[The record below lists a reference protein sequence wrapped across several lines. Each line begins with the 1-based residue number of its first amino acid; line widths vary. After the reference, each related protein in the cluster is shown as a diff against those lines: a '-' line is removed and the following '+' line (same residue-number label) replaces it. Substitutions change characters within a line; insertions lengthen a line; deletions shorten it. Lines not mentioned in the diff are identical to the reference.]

1 LHPGLISPR
10 FFFAEKLHPPIP
22 QKHLILPSM
31 KLRHFTIPVFIPEE
45 ACPNR
50 CVFCNQHRIAGA
62 GCAPSVDEVVAKID
76 AHLLTIPGNGEVE
89 IGFFGGNFT
98 GIPVTGQVAYLASVQ
113 HYIASGRVNGIRI
126 STRPDY
132 ISGDI
137 LSMLKH
143 YHVTTIE
150 LGAQSLDDEVLKLAG
165 RGHSA
170 AQVHEASQMV
180 KEHGFNLG
188 LQMMIGLPGD
198 TAEKSI
204 FTANEIIRLG
214 ADCTRIY
221 PTLVI
226 RNTVLEQLFLDGKYK
241 PLDHEEAISR
251 VADIVPLF
259 VDSGVKILRIGLH
272 PSEGLLDKTSLVAGP
287 FHVAFGEM
295 VFSEIWRRL
304 LSNLVFENGKK
315 NTLTLTVA
323 KGMRNAATG
332 HKAMNKAI
340 LLESFRK
347 VIFDES
353 DDIKGFEYH
362 AHTC

>member
-1 LHPGLISPR
+1 MR
-10 FFFAEKLHPPIP
+10 V
-22 QKHLILPSM
+22 
-31 KLRHFTIPVFIPEE
+31 RHFTIPVFIPEE

-62 GCAPSVDEVVAKID
+62 ERAPSVEDVIAKINE
-76 AHLLTIPGNGEVE
+76 HLLTIPDGHEVE

-98 GIPVTGQVAYLASVQ
+98 GIPVEEQKAYLDSVQ
-113 HYIASGRVNGIRI
+113 PHFESGRITGIRI

-132 ISGDI
+132 ISREI
-137 LSMLKH
+137 LLMLKQ

-150 LGAQSLDDEVLKLAG
+150 LGAQSLDEEVLKLAG

-170 AQVHEASQMV
+170 KQVHGASEMINV
-180 KEHGFNLG
+180 HGFNLG

-204 FTANEIIRLG
+204 NTAQEIIRLG
-214 ADCTRIY
+214 AECTRIY

-226 RNTVLEQLFLDGKYK
+226 KDTELEKLYLEGKYQ
-241 PLDHEEAISR
+241 PLSQEEAISR

-259 VDSGVKILRIGLH
+259 IEAGVKILRIGLH
-272 PSEGLLDKTSLVAGP
+272 PSEGLLDNTSLVAGP
-287 FHVAFGEM
+287 FHVAFGEL

-304 LSNLVFENGKK
+304 LTNMVFENGKR
-315 NTLTLTVA
+315 NILTLTVA
-323 KGMRNAATG
+323 TGMRNAAIG
-332 HKAMNKAI
+332 HKAMNKAV

-347 VIFDES
+347 VVFEES
-353 DDIKGFEYH
+353 VELKGFEYH
-362 AHTC
+362 AYTA